1 MFKISDIILKGRL
14 LILAMMIAMIAMMV
28 NYANQ
33 TNLSYEMAKILP
45 HDDPTHVN
53 YENFKSE
60 FGESVNTMV
69 IAVQDVE
76 FFTKSHLY
84 TWNKFGDEIENI
96 EGVKGVLNITKL
108 PILKT
113 DSSRKKFLSEQWYQ
127 PHMSHQE
134 LDKALISLEDQKI
147 YEGMLYNKQVYSA
160 IMLVDIEKE
169 VLATPERKALIDA
182 IVASGEKY
190 SKTLKIDVKYSGLP
204 YIRTIDSIKV
214 KDEISV
220 FILYTLLIT
229 SFILLLFFKSF
240 KATIVSIIVVVTGV
254 LFSFGTMGILGYDI
268 SILMALVPPVIIVIG
283 IPNCI
288 FLINKY
294 HTEFKKNQD
303 KDKSLH
309 LMISKIGNITL
320 LTNLTTASGFAAFI
334 LTKSETLQE
343 FGLVAAISIIFI
355 FIISILFIPIWFS
368 FFPAPKVRHTQHLDK
383 KWVRSVVILLSD
395 WVKNKRRTIYI
406 VSAILTVVGFIG
418 LSLIETTGNITDDLS
433 RNGDLYEDLQF
444 FENNFGG
451 VMPLEIIIDTKDTNG
466 INNPNVML
474 KVQELQDELS
484 RYSEFSKPVSYIE
497 FVKYANQA
505 YKNDGPKYYTL
516 PQRRDLG
523 RISSLVRKS
532 EEINNLEVKLN
543 DDIDSKARIT
553 LRMKDIPTPK
563 MDSILNKLKPKIESI
578 FNPAIDGIKNI
589 ASQFNKPFSD
599 SEILEIINSSE
610 TEKEFLDYFYTEY
623 GNPAFKVDEEY
634 EFLKYFNE
642 YKEDKIDVVITGSSR
657 VFLEGTK
664 YLAGNLAY
672 SLLLV
677 ILLISIFMA
686 WMFRSSRMVIVSLI
700 PNLLPLLLTS
710 AIMGYFSI
718 PIKPSTIL
726 VFSIAFGISVDDTI
740 HFLAKYRQELVSSNW
755 NIRESVFNALKETGV
770 SMIYTSVVLFFG
782 FFVFVASDFGG
793 TVALGLLVS
802 ITLFFAMLSNLL
814 LLPALL
820 LSLERLITT
829 KSFKEP
835 FLDIFDEEEDIDLD
849 RLKVKRK

>member
-14 LILAMMIAMIAMMV
+14 LILSLIIAMIFMMA

-45 HDDPTHVN
+45 PDHPTHTN

-60 FGESVNTMV
+60 FGESINTMV
-69 IAVQDVE
+69 IAVQDVD
-76 FFTKSHLY
+76 FFSKEHLY
-84 TWNKFGDEIENI
+84 AWNKFGDEIERI
-96 EGVKGVLNITKL
+96 GGVNGVLNITKL
-108 PILKT
+108 PVLTT
-113 DSSRKKFLSEQWYQ
+113 DSTKRKFISQRWYF
-127 PHMSHQE
+127 PEMTSSE
-134 LDKALISLEDQKI
+134 LDSSLRVFHNQKI
-147 YEGMLYNKQVYSA
+147 YEGMLYNKEAYSA
-160 IMLVDIEKE
+160 IMLVDINKII
-169 VLATPERKALIDA
+169 LATPERKNLIDE
-182 IVASGEKY
+182 IVNSGEKY
-190 SKTLKIDVKYSGLP
+190 SSTIGKDVKYSGLP

-214 KDEISV
+214 KDEISL
-220 FILYTLLIT
+220 FILFTLLIT

-240 KATIVSIIVVVTGV
+240 KATIISIIVVVIGV
-254 LFSFGTMGILGYDI
+254 LFSFGTMGMLGYDI

-294 HTEFKKNQD
+294 HTEFKKNND

-355 FIISILFIPIWFS
+355 FIISILLIPIWFS
-368 FFPAPKVRHTQHLDK
+368 FFPAPKLRHTQHLDK
-383 KWVRSVVILLSD
+383 KWVRSVVALLSD

-418 LSLIETTGNITDDLS
+418 LSLIKTTGNITDDLS

-466 INNPNVML
+466 INNPNIML

-516 PQRRDLG
+516 PQRRDVG

-532 EEINNLEVKLN
+532 EEINNLEVKLK

-563 MDSILNKLKPKIESI
+563 MDSILNQLKPKINSI
-578 FNPAIDGIKNI
+578 FNP
-589 ASQFNKPFSD
+589 
-599 SEILEIINSSE
+599 
-610 TEKEFLDYFYTEY
+610 
-623 GNPAFKVDEEY
+623 EEY
-634 EFLKYFNE
+634 N
-642 YKEDKIDVVITGSSR
+642 VVVTGSSR

-664 YLAGNLAY
+664 FLVGNLVY

-686 WMFRSSRMVIVSLI
+686 WMFRSFRMVIVSLI
-700 PNLLPLLLTS
+700 PNLIPLLLTS

-740 HFLAKYRQELVSSNW
+740 HFLAKYRQELVASNW
-755 NIRESVFNALKETGV
+755 NIRQSVFNALKETGV

-820 LSLERLITT
+820 LSLEKLITT
-829 KSFKEP
+829 KAFKEP

-849 RLKVKRK
+849 RLKIKRK

>member
-1 MFKISDIILKGRL
+1 
-14 LILAMMIAMIAMMV
+14 MMA

-45 HDDPTHVN
+45 PEHPTHIN

-60 FGESVNTMV
+60 FGESINTMV
-69 IAVQDVE
+69 IAVQDVD
-76 FFTKSHLY
+76 FFSKEHLY
-84 TWNKFGDEIENI
+84 AWNKFGDEIERI
-96 EGVKGVLNITKL
+96 EGVNGVLNITKL
-108 PILKT
+108 PVLTT
-113 DSSRKKFLSEQWYQ
+113 DSTKRKFISERWYF
-127 PHMSHQE
+127 PEMTSSE
-134 LDKALISLEDQKI
+134 LDSSLKVFHNQKI
-147 YEGMLYNKQVYSA
+147 YEGMLYNKDAYSA
-160 IMLVDIEKE
+160 IMLVDINKII
-169 VLATPERKALIDA
+169 LATPKRKNLIDE
-182 IVASGEKY
+182 IVNSGEKY
-190 SKTLKIDVKYSGLP
+190 SSTIGKDVKYSGLP

-214 KDEISV
+214 KDEISI
-220 FILYTLLIT
+220 FILFTLLIT

-240 KATIVSIIVVVTGV
+240 KATIISIIVVVIGV
-254 LFSFGTMGILGYDI
+254 LFSFGTMGMLGYDI

-294 HTEFKKNQD
+294 HTEFKKNKD

-355 FIISILFIPIWFS
+355 FIISILLIPIWFS
-368 FFPAPKVRHTQHLDK
+368 FFPAPKLRHTQHLDK
-383 KWVRSVVILLSD
+383 KWVRSVVVLLSD

-406 VSAILTVVGFIG
+406 ISAILTVLGFIG
-418 LSLIETTGNITDDLS
+418 LSLIKTTGNITDDLS

-451 VMPLEIIIDTKDTNG
+451 VMPLEIIINTKDSAGLNK
-466 INNPNVML
+466 PNVML

-532 EEINNLEVKLN
+532 EEINNLEVKLK
-543 DDIDSKARIT
+543 DDINSKARIT

-563 MDSILNKLKPKIESI
+563 MDSILNQLKPKIDSI
-578 FNPAIDGIKNI
+578 FNP
-589 ASQFNKPFSD
+589 
-599 SEILEIINSSE
+599 
-610 TEKEFLDYFYTEY
+610 
-623 GNPAFKVDEEY
+623 EEY
-634 EFLKYFNE
+634 N
-642 YKEDKIDVVITGSSR
+642 VVITGSSR

-664 YLAGNLAY
+664 FLVGNLVY

-686 WMFRSSRMVIVSLI
+686 WMFRSFRMVIISLI
-700 PNLLPLLLTS
+700 PNLIPLLLTS

-740 HFLAKYRQELVSSNW
+740 HFLAKYRQELVASNW
-755 NIRESVFNALKETGV
+755 NIRQSVFNALKETGV

-802 ITLFFAMLSNLL
+802 ITLFFVMLSNLL

-820 LSLERLITT
+820 LSLEKLITT
-829 KSFKEP
+829 KAFKEP

-849 RLKVKRK
+849 RLKIKRS

>member
-14 LILAMMIAMIAMMV
+14 LILALIIAMIVMMA

-45 HDDPTHVN
+45 PEHPTHIN

-60 FGESVNTMV
+60 FGESINTMV
-69 IAVQDVE
+69 IAVQDVD
-76 FFTKSHLY
+76 FFSKEHLY
-84 TWNKFGDEIENI
+84 AWNKFGDEIERI
-96 EGVKGVLNITKL
+96 GGVDGVLNITKL
-108 PILKT
+108 PVLTT
-113 DSSRKKFLSEQWYQ
+113 DSTKRKFISERWYF
-127 PHMSHQE
+127 PEMTSSE
-134 LDKALISLEDQKI
+134 LDSSLKVFHNQKI
-147 YEGMLYNKQVYSA
+147 YEGMLYNKDAYSA
-160 IMLVDIEKE
+160 IMLVDINKII
-169 VLATPERKALIDA
+169 LATPERKNLIDE
-182 IVASGEKY
+182 IVNSGEKY
-190 SKTLKIDVKYSGLP
+190 SSTIGKDVKYSGLP

-214 KDEISV
+214 KDEISI
-220 FILYTLLIT
+220 FILFTLLIT

-240 KATIVSIIVVVTGV
+240 KATIISIIVVVIGV
-254 LFSFGTMGILGYDI
+254 LFSFGTMGMLGYDI

-294 HTEFKKNQD
+294 HTEFKKNND

-320 LTNLTTASGFAAFI
+320 LTNLTTASGFAAFS

-355 FIISILFIPIWFS
+355 FIISILLIPIWFS
-368 FFPAPKVRHTQHLDK
+368 FFPAPKLRHTQHLDK
-383 KWVRSVVILLSD
+383 KWVRSVVALLSD

-418 LSLIETTGNITDDLS
+418 LSLIKTTGNITDDLS

-451 VMPLEIIIDTKDTNG
+451 VMPLEIIIDTKDTAGLNK
-466 INNPNVML
+466 PNVML

-516 PQRRDLG
+516 PQRRDVG

-532 EEINNLEVKLN
+532 EEINNLEVKLK
-543 DDIDSKARIT
+543 DDINSKARIT

-563 MDSILNKLKPKIESI
+563 MDSILNQLKPKIDSI
-578 FNPAIDGIKNI
+578 FNP
-589 ASQFNKPFSD
+589 
-599 SEILEIINSSE
+599 
-610 TEKEFLDYFYTEY
+610 
-623 GNPAFKVDEEY
+623 EEY
-634 EFLKYFNE
+634 N
-642 YKEDKIDVVITGSSR
+642 VVVTGSSR

-664 YLAGNLAY
+664 FLVGNLVY

-686 WMFRSSRMVIVSLI
+686 WMFRSFRMVIISLI
-700 PNLLPLLLTS
+700 PNLIPLLLTS

-740 HFLAKYRQELVSSNW
+740 HFLAKYRQELVASNW
-755 NIRESVFNALKETGV
+755 NIRQSVFNALKETGV

-820 LSLERLITT
+820 LSLEKLITT
-829 KSFKEP
+829 KAFKEP

-849 RLKVKRK
+849 RLKIKRS

>member
-1 MFKISDIILKGRL
+1 
-14 LILAMMIAMIAMMV
+14 MMA

-45 HDDPTHVN
+45 PEHPTHIN

-60 FGESVNTMV
+60 FGESINTMV
-69 IAVQDVE
+69 IAVQDVD
-76 FFTKSHLY
+76 FFSKEHLY
-84 TWNKFGDEIENI
+84 AWNKFGDEIERI
-96 EGVKGVLNITKL
+96 GGVNGVLNITKL
-108 PILKT
+108 PVLTT
-113 DSSRKKFLSEQWYQ
+113 DSTKRKFISERWYF
-127 PHMSHQE
+127 PEMTSSE
-134 LDKALISLEDQKI
+134 LDSSLKVFHNQKI
-147 YEGMLYNKQVYSA
+147 YEGMLYNKDAYSA
-160 IMLVDIEKE
+160 IMLVDINKII
-169 VLATPERKALIDA
+169 LATPERKNLIDE
-182 IVASGEKY
+182 IVNSGEKY
-190 SKTLKIDVKYSGLP
+190 SSTIGKDVKYSGLP

-214 KDEISV
+214 KDEISI
-220 FILYTLLIT
+220 FILFTLLIT

-240 KATIVSIIVVVTGV
+240 KATIISIIVVVIGV
-254 LFSFGTMGILGYDI
+254 LFSFGTMGMLGYDI

-294 HTEFKKNQD
+294 HTEFKKNKD

-320 LTNLTTASGFAAFI
+320 LTNLTTASGFAAFL

-355 FIISILFIPIWFS
+355 FIISILLIPIWFS
-368 FFPAPKVRHTQHLDK
+368 FFPAPKLRHTQHLDK
-383 KWVRSVVILLSD
+383 KWVRSVVALLSD

-418 LSLIETTGNITDDLS
+418 LSLIKTTGNITDDLS

-451 VMPLEIIIDTKDTNG
+451 VMPLEIIIDTKDTAGLNK
-466 INNPNVML
+466 PNVML

-516 PQRRDLG
+516 PQRRDVG

-532 EEINNLEVKLN
+532 EEINNLEVKLK
-543 DDIDSKARIT
+543 DDINSKARIT

-563 MDSILNKLKPKIESI
+563 MDSILNQLKPKIDSI
-578 FNPAIDGIKNI
+578 FNP
-589 ASQFNKPFSD
+589 
-599 SEILEIINSSE
+599 
-610 TEKEFLDYFYTEY
+610 
-623 GNPAFKVDEEY
+623 EEY
-634 EFLKYFNE
+634 N
-642 YKEDKIDVVITGSSR
+642 VVVTGSSR

-664 YLAGNLAY
+664 FLVGNLVY

-686 WMFRSSRMVIVSLI
+686 WMFRSFRMVIISLI
-700 PNLLPLLLTS
+700 PNLIPLLLTS

-740 HFLAKYRQELVSSNW
+740 HFLAKYRQELVASNW
-755 NIRESVFNALKETGV
+755 NIRQSVFNALKETGV

-820 LSLERLITT
+820 LSLEKLITT
-829 KSFKEP
+829 KAFKEP

-849 RLKVKRK
+849 RLKIKRK

>member
-1 MFKISDIILKGRL
+1 
-14 LILAMMIAMIAMMV
+14 MMA

-45 HDDPTHVN
+45 PEHPTHIN

-60 FGESVNTMV
+60 FGESINTMV
-69 IAVQDVE
+69 IAVQDVD
-76 FFTKSHLY
+76 FFSKEHLY
-84 TWNKFGDEIENI
+84 AWNKFGDEIERI
-96 EGVKGVLNITKL
+96 EGVNGVLNITKL
-108 PILKT
+108 PVLTT
-113 DSSRKKFLSEQWYQ
+113 DSTKRKFISERWYF
-127 PHMSHQE
+127 PEMTSSE
-134 LDKALISLEDQKI
+134 LDSSLKVFHNQKI
-147 YEGMLYNKQVYSA
+147 YEGMLYNKDAYSA
-160 IMLVDIEKE
+160 IMLVDINKII
-169 VLATPERKALIDA
+169 LATPKRKNLIDE
-182 IVASGEKY
+182 IVNSGEKY
-190 SKTLKIDVKYSGLP
+190 SSTIGKDVKYSGLP

-214 KDEISV
+214 KDEISI
-220 FILYTLLIT
+220 FILFTLLIT

-240 KATIVSIIVVVTGV
+240 KATIISVIVVVIGV
-254 LFSFGTMGILGYDI
+254 LFSFGTMGMLGYDI

-294 HTEFKKNQD
+294 HTEFKKNKD

-355 FIISILFIPIWFS
+355 FIISILLIPIWFS
-368 FFPAPKVRHTQHLDK
+368 FFPAPKLRHTQHLDK
-383 KWVRSVVILLSD
+383 KWVRSVVVLLSD

-406 VSAILTVVGFIG
+406 ISAILTVLGFIG
-418 LSLIETTGNITDDLS
+418 LSIIKTTGNITDDLS

-451 VMPLEIIIDTKDTNG
+451 VMPLEIIINTKDSAGLNK
-466 INNPNVML
+466 PNVML

-532 EEINNLEVKLN
+532 EEINNLEVKLK
-543 DDIDSKARIT
+543 DDINSKARIT

-563 MDSILNKLKPKIESI
+563 MDSILNQLKPKIDSI
-578 FNPAIDGIKNI
+578 FNP
-589 ASQFNKPFSD
+589 
-599 SEILEIINSSE
+599 
-610 TEKEFLDYFYTEY
+610 
-623 GNPAFKVDEEY
+623 EEY
-634 EFLKYFNE
+634 N
-642 YKEDKIDVVITGSSR
+642 VVITGSSR

-664 YLAGNLAY
+664 FLVGNLVY

-686 WMFRSSRMVIVSLI
+686 WMFRSFRMVIISLI
-700 PNLLPLLLTS
+700 PNLIPLLLTS

-740 HFLAKYRQELVSSNW
+740 HFLAKYRQELVASNW
-755 NIRESVFNALKETGV
+755 NIRQSVFNALKETGV

-820 LSLERLITT
+820 LSLEKLITT
-829 KSFKEP
+829 KAFKEP

-849 RLKVKRK
+849 RLKIKRS

>member
-14 LILAMMIAMIAMMV
+14 LILALIIAMIVMMA
-28 NYANQ
+28 NYANH

-45 HDDPTHVN
+45 PDHPTHIN

-60 FGESVNTMV
+60 FGESINTMV
-69 IAVQDVE
+69 IAVQDVD
-76 FFTKSHLY
+76 FFSKEHLY
-84 TWNKFGDEIENI
+84 AWNKFGDEIERI
-96 EGVKGVLNITKL
+96 GGVNGVLNITKL
-108 PILKT
+108 PVLTIDSTKRKFISERWYFPEMTSSEL
-113 DSSRKKFLSEQWYQ
+113 DSSLKVF
-127 PHMSHQE
+127 HN
-134 LDKALISLEDQKI
+134 QKI
-147 YEGMLYNKQVYSA
+147 YEGMLYNKDAYSA
-160 IMLVDIEKE
+160 IMLVDINKII
-169 VLATPERKALIDA
+169 LATPERKNLIDE

-190 SKTLKIDVKYSGLP
+190 SKTLNIDVKYSGLP

-214 KDEISV
+214 KDEISI
-220 FILYTLLIT
+220 FILFTLLIT

-240 KATIVSIIVVVTGV
+240 KATIISIIVVVIGV
-254 LFSFGTMGILGYDI
+254 LFSFGTMGMLGYDI

-294 HTEFKKNQD
+294 HTEFKKNKD

-320 LTNLTTASGFAAFI
+320 LTNLTTASGFAAFL

-343 FGLVAAISIIFI
+343 FGLVASISIIFI
-355 FIISILFIPIWFS
+355 FIISILLIPIWFS
-368 FFPAPKVRHTQHLDK
+368 FFPAPKLRHTQHLDK
-383 KWVRSVVILLSD
+383 KWVRSVVALLSD

-418 LSLIETTGNITDDLS
+418 LSLIKTTGNITDDLS

-466 INNPNVML
+466 INNPDVML

-516 PQRRDLG
+516 PQRRDIG
-523 RISSLVRKS
+523 RISSIVRKS
-532 EEINNLEVKLN
+532 EEINNLEVKLK
-543 DDIDSKARIT
+543 DDINSKARIT

-563 MDSILNKLKPKIESI
+563 MDSILNQLKPKIDSI
-578 FNPAIDGIKNI
+578 FNP
-589 ASQFNKPFSD
+589 
-599 SEILEIINSSE
+599 
-610 TEKEFLDYFYTEY
+610 
-623 GNPAFKVDEEY
+623 EEY
-634 EFLKYFNE
+634 N
-642 YKEDKIDVVITGSSR
+642 VVVTGSSR

-664 YLAGNLAY
+664 FLVGNLVY

-686 WMFRSSRMVIVSLI
+686 WMFRSFRMVIVSLI
-700 PNLLPLLLTS
+700 PNLIPLLLTS

-740 HFLAKYRQELVSSNW
+740 HFLAKYRQELVASNW
-755 NIRESVFNALKETGV
+755 NIRQSVFNALKETGV

-820 LSLERLITT
+820 LSLEKLITT
-829 KSFKEP
+829 KAFKEP

-849 RLKVKRK
+849 RLKIKRK

>member
-14 LILAMMIAMIAMMV
+14 LILALITAMIVMMA

-45 HDDPTHVN
+45 TDHPTHIN

-60 FGESVNTMV
+60 FGESINTMV
-69 IAVQDVE
+69 IAVQDVD
-76 FFTKSHLY
+76 FFSKEHLY
-84 TWNKFGDEIENI
+84 AWNKFGDEIEQI
-96 EGVKGVLNITKL
+96 GGVNGVLNITKL
-108 PILKT
+108 PVLTT
-113 DSSRKKFLSEQWYQ
+113 DSTKRKFISETWYF
-127 PHMSHQE
+127 PEMTSSE
-134 LDKALISLEDQKI
+134 LDSSLKVFHNQKI
-147 YEGMLYNKQVYSA
+147 YEGMLYNKDAYSA
-160 IMLVDIEKE
+160 IMLVDINKII
-169 VLATPERKALIDA
+169 LATPERKNLIDE

-190 SKTLKIDVKYSGLP
+190 SKTLNIDVKYSGLP

-214 KDEISV
+214 KDEISI
-220 FILYTLLIT
+220 FILFTLLIT

-240 KATIVSIIVVVTGV
+240 KATIISIIVVVIGV
-254 LFSFGTMGILGYDI
+254 LFSFGTMGMLGYDI

-294 HTEFKKNQD
+294 HTEFKKNND

-320 LTNLTTASGFAAFI
+320 LTNLTTASGFAAFL

-343 FGLVAAISIIFI
+343 FGLVAAISIVFI
-355 FIISILFIPIWFS
+355 FIISILLIPIWFS
-368 FFPAPKVRHTQHLDK
+368 FFPAPKLRHTQHLDK
-383 KWVRSVVILLSD
+383 KWVRSVVALLSD

-418 LSLIETTGNITDDLS
+418 LSLIKTTGNITDDLS

-466 INNPNVML
+466 INNPNIML

-516 PQRRDLG
+516 PQRRDVG

-532 EEINNLEVKLN
+532 EEINNLEVKLK
-543 DDIDSKARIT
+543 DDINSKARIT

-563 MDSILNKLKPKIESI
+563 MDSILNQLKPKIDSI
-578 FNPAIDGIKNI
+578 FNP
-589 ASQFNKPFSD
+589 
-599 SEILEIINSSE
+599 
-610 TEKEFLDYFYTEY
+610 
-623 GNPAFKVDEEY
+623 EEY
-634 EFLKYFNE
+634 N
-642 YKEDKIDVVITGSSR
+642 VVVTGSSR

-664 YLAGNLAY
+664 FLVGNLVY

-686 WMFRSSRMVIVSLI
+686 WMFRSFRMVIVSLI
-700 PNLLPLLLTS
+700 PNLIPLLLTS

-740 HFLAKYRQELVSSNW
+740 HFLAKYRQELVASNW
-755 NIRESVFNALKETGV
+755 NIRQSVFNALKETGV

-820 LSLERLITT
+820 LSLEKLITT
-829 KSFKEP
+829 KAFKEP

-849 RLKVKRK
+849 RLKIKQK

>member
-1 MFKISDIILKGRL
+1 
-14 LILAMMIAMIAMMV
+14 MMA

-45 HDDPTHVN
+45 PEHPTHIN
-53 YENFKSE
+53 YKNFKSE
-60 FGESVNTMV
+60 FGESINTMV
-69 IAVQDVE
+69 IAVQDVD
-76 FFTKSHLY
+76 FFSKEHLY
-84 TWNKFGDEIENI
+84 AWNKFGDEIERI
-96 EGVKGVLNITKL
+96 GGVDGVLNITKL
-108 PILKT
+108 PVLTT
-113 DSSRKKFLSEQWYQ
+113 DSTKRKFISERWYF
-127 PHMSHQE
+127 PEMTSSE
-134 LDKALISLEDQKI
+134 LDSSLKVFHNQKI
-147 YEGMLYNKQVYSA
+147 YEGMLYNKDAYSA
-160 IMLVDIEKE
+160 IMLVDINKII
-169 VLATPERKALIDA
+169 LATPERKNLIDE
-182 IVASGEKY
+182 IVNSGEKY
-190 SKTLKIDVKYSGLP
+190 SSTIGKDVKYSGLP

-214 KDEISV
+214 KDEISI
-220 FILYTLLIT
+220 FILFTLLIT

-240 KATIVSIIVVVTGV
+240 KATIISIIVVVIGV
-254 LFSFGTMGILGYDI
+254 LFSFGTMGMLGYDI

-294 HTEFKKNQD
+294 HTEFKKNND

-320 LTNLTTASGFAAFI
+320 LTNLTTASGFAAFS

-355 FIISILFIPIWFS
+355 FIISILLIPIWFS
-368 FFPAPKVRHTQHLDK
+368 FFPDPKLRHTQHLDK
-383 KWVRSVVILLSD
+383 KWVRSVVALLSD

-418 LSLIETTGNITDDLS
+418 LSLIKTTGNITDDLS

-466 INNPNVML
+466 INKPNLML

-516 PQRRDLG
+516 PQRRDVG

-532 EEINNLEVKLN
+532 EEINNLEVKLK
-543 DDIDSKARIT
+543 DDINSKARIT

-563 MDSILNKLKPKIESI
+563 MDSILNQLKPKIDSI
-578 FNPAIDGIKNI
+578 FNP
-589 ASQFNKPFSD
+589 
-599 SEILEIINSSE
+599 
-610 TEKEFLDYFYTEY
+610 
-623 GNPAFKVDEEY
+623 EEY
-634 EFLKYFNE
+634 N
-642 YKEDKIDVVITGSSR
+642 VVVTGSSR

-664 YLAGNLAY
+664 FLVGNLVY

-686 WMFRSSRMVIVSLI
+686 WMFRSFRMVIISLI
-700 PNLLPLLLTS
+700 PNLIPLLLTS

-740 HFLAKYRQELVSSNW
+740 HFLAKYRQELVASHW
-755 NIRESVFNALKETGV
+755 NIRQSVFNALKETGV

-820 LSLERLITT
+820 LSLEKLITT
-829 KSFKEP
+829 KAFKEP

-849 RLKVKRK
+849 RLKIKR

>member
-14 LILAMMIAMIAMMV
+14 LILALIIAMIVMMA

-45 HDDPTHVN
+45 PEHPTHIN
-53 YENFKSE
+53 YKNFKSE
-60 FGESVNTMV
+60 FGESINTMV
-69 IAVQDVE
+69 IAVQDVD
-76 FFTKSHLY
+76 FFSKEHLY
-84 TWNKFGDEIENI
+84 AWNKFGDEIERI
-96 EGVKGVLNITKL
+96 GGVDGVLNITKL
-108 PILKT
+108 PVLTT
-113 DSSRKKFLSEQWYQ
+113 DSTKRKFISERWYF
-127 PHMSHQE
+127 PEMTSSE
-134 LDKALISLEDQKI
+134 LDSSLKVFHNQKI
-147 YEGMLYNKQVYSA
+147 YEGMLYNKDAYSA
-160 IMLVDIEKE
+160 IMLVDINKII
-169 VLATPERKALIDA
+169 LATPERKNLIDE
-182 IVASGEKY
+182 IVNSGEKY
-190 SKTLKIDVKYSGLP
+190 SSTIGKDVKYSGLP

-214 KDEISV
+214 KDEISI
-220 FILYTLLIT
+220 FILFTLLIT

-240 KATIVSIIVVVTGV
+240 KATIISIIVVVIGV
-254 LFSFGTMGILGYDI
+254 LFSFGTMGMLGYDI

-294 HTEFKKNQD
+294 HTEFKKNND

-320 LTNLTTASGFAAFI
+320 LTNLTTASGFAAFS

-355 FIISILFIPIWFS
+355 FIISILLIPIWFS
-368 FFPAPKVRHTQHLDK
+368 FFPDPKLRHTQHLDK
-383 KWVRSVVILLSD
+383 KWVRSVVALLSD

-418 LSLIETTGNITDDLS
+418 LSLIKTTGNITDDLS

-466 INNPNVML
+466 INKPNLML

-516 PQRRDLG
+516 PQRRDVG

-532 EEINNLEVKLN
+532 EEINNLEVKLK
-543 DDIDSKARIT
+543 DDINSKARIT

-563 MDSILNKLKPKIESI
+563 MDSILNQLKPKIDSI
-578 FNPAIDGIKNI
+578 FNP
-589 ASQFNKPFSD
+589 
-599 SEILEIINSSE
+599 
-610 TEKEFLDYFYTEY
+610 
-623 GNPAFKVDEEY
+623 EEY
-634 EFLKYFNE
+634 N
-642 YKEDKIDVVITGSSR
+642 VVVTGSSR

-664 YLAGNLAY
+664 FLVGNLVY

-686 WMFRSSRMVIVSLI
+686 WMFRSFRMVIISLI
-700 PNLLPLLLTS
+700 PNLIPLLLTS

-740 HFLAKYRQELVSSNW
+740 HFLAKYRQELVASHW
-755 NIRESVFNALKETGV
+755 NIRQSVFNALKETGV

-820 LSLERLITT
+820 LSLEKLITT
-829 KSFKEP
+829 KAFKEP

-849 RLKVKRK
+849 RLKIKR

>member
-14 LILAMMIAMIAMMV
+14 LILALIIAMIVMMA
-28 NYANQ
+28 NYASQ

-45 HDDPTHVN
+45 PDHPTHIN

-60 FGESVNTMV
+60 FGESINTMV
-69 IAVQDVE
+69 IAVQDVD
-76 FFTKSHLY
+76 FFSKEHLY
-84 TWNKFGDEIENI
+84 AWNKFGDEIERI
-96 EGVKGVLNITKL
+96 GGVNGMLNITKL
-108 PILKT
+108 PVLTT
-113 DSSRKKFLSEQWYQ
+113 DSTKKKFISERWYF
-127 PHMSHQE
+127 PEMTSSE
-134 LDKALISLEDQKI
+134 LDSSLKVFHNQKI
-147 YEGMLYNKQVYSA
+147 YEGMLYNKDAYSA
-160 IMLVDIEKE
+160 IMLVDINKII
-169 VLATPERKALIDA
+169 LATPERKNLIDE

-190 SKTLKIDVKYSGLP
+190 SKTLNIEVKYSGLP

-214 KDEISV
+214 KDEISI
-220 FILYTLLIT
+220 FILFTLLIT

-240 KATIVSIIVVVTGV
+240 KATIISIIVVVIGV
-254 LFSFGTMGILGYDI
+254 LFSFGTMGMLGYDI

-294 HTEFKKNQD
+294 HTEFKKNKD

-320 LTNLTTASGFAAFI
+320 LTNLTTASGFAAFL

-343 FGLVAAISIIFI
+343 FGLVASISIIFI
-355 FIISILFIPIWFS
+355 FIISILLIPIWFS
-368 FFPAPKVRHTQHLDK
+368 FFPAPKLRHTQHLDK
-383 KWVRSVVILLSD
+383 KWVRSVVALLSD

-418 LSLIETTGNITDDLS
+418 LSLIKTTGNITDDLS

-516 PQRRDLG
+516 PQRRDIG
-523 RISSLVRKS
+523 RISSIVRKS
-532 EEINNLEVKLN
+532 EEINNLEVKLK
-543 DDIDSKARIT
+543 DDINSKARIT

-563 MDSILNKLKPKIESI
+563 MDSILNQLKPKIDSI
-578 FNPAIDGIKNI
+578 FNP
-589 ASQFNKPFSD
+589 
-599 SEILEIINSSE
+599 
-610 TEKEFLDYFYTEY
+610 
-623 GNPAFKVDEEY
+623 EEY
-634 EFLKYFNE
+634 N
-642 YKEDKIDVVITGSSR
+642 VVVTGSSR

-664 YLAGNLAY
+664 FLVGNLVY

-686 WMFRSSRMVIVSLI
+686 WMFRSFRMVIVSLI
-700 PNLLPLLLTS
+700 PNLIPLLLTS

-740 HFLAKYRQELVSSNW
+740 HFLAKYRQELVASNW
-755 NIRESVFNALKETGV
+755 NIRQSVFNALKETGV

-820 LSLERLITT
+820 LSLEKLITT
-829 KSFKEP
+829 KAFKEP

-849 RLKVKRK
+849 RLKIKRK

>member
-1 MFKISDIILKGRL
+1 
-14 LILAMMIAMIAMMV
+14 MMA

-45 HDDPTHVN
+45 PDHPTHIN

-60 FGESVNTMV
+60 FGESINTMV
-69 IAVQDVE
+69 IAVQDVD
-76 FFTKSHLY
+76 FFSKEHLY
-84 TWNKFGDEIENI
+84 AWNKFGDEIERI
-96 EGVKGVLNITKL
+96 GGVNGMLNITKL
-108 PILKT
+108 PVLTT
-113 DSSRKKFLSEQWYQ
+113 DSTKKKFISERWYF
-127 PHMSHQE
+127 PEMTSSE
-134 LDKALISLEDQKI
+134 LDSSLKVFHNQKI
-147 YEGMLYNKQVYSA
+147 YEGMLYNKDAYSA
-160 IMLVDIEKE
+160 IMLVDINKII
-169 VLATPERKALIDA
+169 LATPERKNLIDE

-190 SKTLKIDVKYSGLP
+190 SKTLNIDVKYSGLP

-214 KDEISV
+214 KDEISI
-220 FILYTLLIT
+220 FILFTLLIT

-240 KATIVSIIVVVTGV
+240 KATIISIIVVVIGV
-254 LFSFGTMGILGYDI
+254 LFSFGTMGMLGYDI

-294 HTEFKKNQD
+294 HTEFKKNKD

-320 LTNLTTASGFAAFI
+320 LTNLTTASGFAAFL

-343 FGLVAAISIIFI
+343 FGLVASISIIFI
-355 FIISILFIPIWFS
+355 FIISILLIPIWFS
-368 FFPAPKVRHTQHLDK
+368 FFPAPKLRHTQHLDK
-383 KWVRSVVILLSD
+383 KWVRSVVALLSD

-418 LSLIETTGNITDDLS
+418 LSLIKTTGNITDDLS

-516 PQRRDLG
+516 PQRRDIG
-523 RISSLVRKS
+523 RISSIVRKS
-532 EEINNLEVKLN
+532 EEINNLEVKLK
-543 DDIDSKARIT
+543 DDINSKARIT

-563 MDSILNKLKPKIESI
+563 MDSILNQLKPKIDSI
-578 FNPAIDGIKNI
+578 FNP
-589 ASQFNKPFSD
+589 
-599 SEILEIINSSE
+599 
-610 TEKEFLDYFYTEY
+610 
-623 GNPAFKVDEEY
+623 EEY
-634 EFLKYFNE
+634 N
-642 YKEDKIDVVITGSSR
+642 VVVTGSSR

-664 YLAGNLAY
+664 FLVGNLVY

-686 WMFRSSRMVIVSLI
+686 WMFRSFRMVIVSLI
-700 PNLLPLLLTS
+700 PNLIPLLLTS

-740 HFLAKYRQELVSSNW
+740 HFLAKYRQELVASNW
-755 NIRESVFNALKETGV
+755 NIRQSVFNALKETGV

-820 LSLERLITT
+820 LSLEKLITT
-829 KSFKEP
+829 KAFKEP

-849 RLKVKRK
+849 RLKIKRK

>member
-1 MFKISDIILKGRL
+1 
-14 LILAMMIAMIAMMV
+14 MMV

-45 HDDPTHVN
+45 PDHPTHIN

-60 FGESVNTMV
+60 FGESINTMV
-69 IAVQDVE
+69 IAVQDVD
-76 FFTKSHLY
+76 FFSKEHLY
-84 TWNKFGDEIENI
+84 AWNKFGDEIERI
-96 EGVKGVLNITKL
+96 GGVNGVLNITKL
-108 PILKT
+108 PVLTT
-113 DSSRKKFLSEQWYQ
+113 DSTKRKFISERWYF
-127 PHMSHQE
+127 PEMTSSE
-134 LDKALISLEDQKI
+134 LDSSLKVFHNQKI
-147 YEGMLYNKQVYSA
+147 YEGMLYNKDAYSA
-160 IMLVDIEKE
+160 IMLVDINKII
-169 VLATPERKALIDA
+169 LATPERKNLIDE
-182 IVASGEKY
+182 IVNSGEKY
-190 SKTLKIDVKYSGLP
+190 SSEIGKDVKYSGLP

-214 KDEISV
+214 KDEISI
-220 FILYTLLIT
+220 FILFTLLIT

-240 KATIVSIIVVVTGV
+240 KATIISIIVVVIGV
-254 LFSFGTMGILGYDI
+254 LFSFGTMGMLGYDI

-294 HTEFKKNQD
+294 HTEFKKNKD

-320 LTNLTTASGFAAFI
+320 LTNLTTASGFAAFL

-343 FGLVAAISIIFI
+343 FGLVASISIIFI
-355 FIISILFIPIWFS
+355 FIISILLIPIWFS
-368 FFPAPKVRHTQHLDK
+368 FFPTPKLRHTQHLDK
-383 KWVRSVVILLSD
+383 KWVRSVVALLSD

-406 VSAILTVVGFIG
+406 VSAILTIVGFIG
-418 LSLIETTGNITDDLS
+418 LSLIKTTGNITDDLS

-466 INNPNVML
+466 INKPNVML

-516 PQRRDLG
+516 PQRRDVG

-532 EEINNLEVKLN
+532 EEINNLEVKLK
-543 DDIDSKARIT
+543 DDINSKARIS

-563 MDSILNKLKPKIESI
+563 MDSILNQLKPKIDSI
-578 FNPAIDGIKNI
+578 FNP
-589 ASQFNKPFSD
+589 
-599 SEILEIINSSE
+599 
-610 TEKEFLDYFYTEY
+610 
-623 GNPAFKVDEEY
+623 EEY
-634 EFLKYFNE
+634 N
-642 YKEDKIDVVITGSSR
+642 VVVTGSSR

-664 YLAGNLAY
+664 FLVGNLVY

-686 WMFRSSRMVIVSLI
+686 WMFRSFRMVIVSLI
-700 PNLLPLLLTS
+700 PNLIPLLLTS

-740 HFLAKYRQELVSSNW
+740 HFLAKYRQELVASNW
-755 NIRESVFNALKETGV
+755 NIRQSVFNALKETGV

-802 ITLFFAMLSNLL
+802 ITLLFAMLSNLL

-820 LSLERLITT
+820 LSLEKLITT
-829 KSFKEP
+829 KAFKEP

-849 RLKVKRK
+849 RLKIKRK